1 MQTTNRPGQSFKGGL
16 LITLFAAL
24 AVLGAAPASA
34 DPEPLPSYC
43 EQVPVFGLNP
53 YIRTICDQP
62 IEADGSWM
70 RARLSH
76 YLQSTRSSCNG
87 IYYQGGCPYWMQHD
101 VVPERVVEDRYR
113 VTPDT
118 IPPGEPGHLD

>member
-1 MQTTNRPGQSFKGGL
+1 MRGH
-16 LITLFAAL
+16 LIAAAL
-24 AVLGAAPASA
+24 SAIAVLSCSTPAHA
-34 DPEPLPSYC
+34 GPESLPSYC
-43 EQVPVFGLNP
+43 ERVPIFGLNP

-76 YLQSTRSSCNG
+76 YIGGQLSSCG
-87 IYYQGGCPYWMQHD
+87 GRYYQGGCPPWMQND
-101 VVPERVVEDRYR
+101 VEPERYIEDNYR
-113 VTPDT
+113 VTWET